1 VKVEVE
7 VRLRVHRHDGDQ
19 PLEVMLN
26 RVMEELITLGV
37 EDPAIGADASTGEVE
52 ISLVV
57 DEAELVT
64 ALSVAS
70 GTVRAALHAAES
82 STPSWPRFEDREL
95 RATFTEDRAPAQA

>member
-1 VKVEVE
+1 MKVEVE

-19 PLEVMLN
+19 PLEAMLN

-82 STPSWPRFEDREL
+82 TPSWPRFEDREL